1 MKQTVLITGCSTG
14 IGRALALEFN
24 KKGYCVWATARNIDS
39 LTDLV
44 EAGIHTATLDVTN
57 EQNRQDVIDQ
67 IISSHGRIDILVNN
81 AGYGA
86 MGPVAEAPES
96 ALRQQFE
103 TNVFAPTF
111 FVKQLLPVMK
121 KQGSGLI
128 INLGS
133 VSGILTTPFSGMYC
147 ASKAALHSLNEAMVM
162 ELKPFGIDVVN
173 VQPGGVK
180 SSFGSNASKT
190 LGILPKDSVYNA
202 IKDAIE
208 ARAVASQN
216 SPSSPEGLA
225 EKVVSIIASGKRP
238 QIIRYGHGSIAFPFM
253 ARWLPG
259 KLVRRV
265 LSHKF
270 KLDQLA

>member
-1 MKQTVLITGCSTG
+1 MTKTVLITGCSTG
-14 IGRALALEFN
+14 IGRALAIAFH
-24 KKGYCVWATARNIDS
+24 KKEYKVWATARNISS
-39 LTDLV
+39 LKELAN
-44 EAGIHTATLDVTN
+44 AGIHTATLDVTS

-67 IISSHGRIDILVNN
+67 VVSEHGQIDILINN

-103 TNVFAPTF
+103 TNVYAPISL
-111 FVKQLLPVMK
+111 VRQLLPVMK
-121 KQGSGLI
+121 KQGGGLI
-128 INLGS
+128 INVGS

-147 ASKAALHSLNEAMVM
+147 ASKSALHSLTEAMIM

-173 VQPGGVK
+173 VQPGGIK

-190 LGILPKDSVYNA
+190 LSVLPDNSVY
-202 IKDAIE
+202 IPIEDAVQ

-216 SPSSPEGLA
+216 SPASPEGLA
-225 EKVVSIIASGKRP
+225 EKVVTIIDSGKRP
-238 QIIRYGHGSIAFPFM
+238 FVIRYGHGSFAFPFM
-253 ARWLPG
+253 ARWLPR
-259 KLVRRV
+259 KLVYRI
-265 LSHKF
+265 LSKKF